1 MPRLRLRLAAFS
13 PLFPFSS
20 PSPPSH
26 FAHLAVTTIEL
37 RPYSGMRSG
46 GWGKAWSLSRDN
58 VKVWA
63 ENQWYHWL
71 RTYLWS
77 ELGMKFDHDS
87 GLYWIWLKNEE
98 NRNMRNTYMVIQ
110 SWYPPHSRPP
120 AHLCTN
126 WLKLLLG
133 AKYAFDRFLAKLWLT
148 MELCKSGE
156 ILNFCRKTWFLVFS
170 AEQEIWAK
178 S

>member
-1 MPRLRLRLAAFS
+1 MGCYSWYGLERPDQNHLILWVHLSKPARGPSLLRMPRLRLRLAAFS

-98 NRNMRNTYMVIQ
+98 NRNMRQYLHGDPKLISAPLAPTCSFMHKLVKTA
-110 SWYPPHSRPP
+110 SR
-120 AHLCTN
+120 C
-126 WLKLLLG
+126 
-133 AKYAFDRFLAKLWLT
+133 
-148 MELCKSGE
+148 
-156 ILNFCRKTWFLVFS
+156 
-170 AEQEIWAK
+170 
-178 S
+178 